1 MADHS
6 INTLRYTFPVLA
18 SLTDNTLTALTDIT
32 IYIPERVTTFRS
44 VTAILT
50 CDDIITA
57 TGGTATTRRMQL
69 GLNGGTKTNISTS
82 QALTNSGENLS
93 LMHTFDFTSRFTS
106 AWGGT
111 SMTCQ
116 ADVLVDQTVS
126 EF

>member
-1 MADHS
+1 MADVS

-57 TGGTATTRRMQL
+57 TGGTAT
-69 GLNGGTKTNISTS
+69 
-82 QALTNSGENLS
+82 
-93 LMHTFDFTSRFTS
+93 
-106 AWGGT
+106 
-111 SMTCQ
+111 
-116 ADVLVDQTVS
+116 VS

>member
-1 MADHS
+1 MADVS

-50 CDDIITA
+50 CDDIITG
-57 TGGTATTRRMQL
+57 TGGTATPRRMQL
-69 GLNGGTKTNISTS
+69 GLYGGTKTNISTS

-93 LMHTFDFTSRFTS
+93 LMHTCDFTSRFTS